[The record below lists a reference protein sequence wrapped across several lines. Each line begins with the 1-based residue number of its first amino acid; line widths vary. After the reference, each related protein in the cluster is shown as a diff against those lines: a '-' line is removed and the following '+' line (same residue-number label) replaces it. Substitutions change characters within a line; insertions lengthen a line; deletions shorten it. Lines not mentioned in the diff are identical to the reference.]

1 MPSLLACAAV
11 HQHLLVAKARTR
23 TGLLVE
29 AGDAKEPHDFC
40 TLVGYGADGVCPYG
54 AYAAV
59 GAFHGQADLVEEEL
73 LERYR
78 KSAGKAMLKVMSK
91 IGISTVQSYKGAQIF
106 EAIGLGEEVV
116 ETCFTGTPSRLAG
129 IGFEHLQQERTNP
142 NGTRTRTR
150 TRT

>member
-1 MPSLLACAAV
+1 MAAFNASLESSAA
-11 HQHLLVAKARTR
+11 AEMET
-23 TGLLVE
+23 
-29 AGDAKEPHDFC
+29 F
-40 TLVGYGADGVCPYG
+40 
-54 AYAAV
+54 
-59 GAFHGQADLVEEEL
+59 
-73 LERYR
+73 R
-78 KSAGKAMLKVMSK
+78 KSAGKAILKVMSK

-106 EAIGLGEEVV
+106 EAIGLGEDVV